1 MLWVTIALAGSALLF
16 MPGLLEQFETPKIEM
31 VRTCGLGALA
41 LGLIAGRAGR
51 PARWSL
57 LDRAVVVWLAVE
69 IVTTVLS
76 VSSRVSVVGE
86 TRQREGLLT
95 SLALVGVY
103 FAAREGFARATSRI
117 GLALD
122 LVLGLASV
130 VGLYAIAQVLGH
142 DPLQWQ
148 RTAQYTGGYVR
159 PFATIGHPNLLGL
172 LSAAAAS
179 IGLALAVTGR
189 GGVSRWLSGG
199 ASVLLIIVTILTLS
213 RAAWLGLGAGLVAT
227 TTLALR
233 ERSAAGLSR
242 RTLALA
248 AVGMAVAGAIV
259 VMTGTWT
266 LVAQR
271 FAELF
276 SGSSGSGG
284 SRVEIWRAALAA
296 WRDRPLVGHGPDLFE
311 MVFPRFQ
318 TPAYWRF
325 EWSGLPFHAHSIYL
339 HTLATRGLLGLL
351 AAAAWAVA
359 LGVAAVRVWR
369 RRAEVPHPGLVPAAA
384 GLAATCAVAGAFG
397 ALGIAVAVPLVVMSA
412 AVASAAEV
420 QPAPAMTAEPP
431 GARRQRSRP
440 PRGKSAAV
448 VSRGATARPPAG
460 IRQWVARL
468 AAVAVSVSTFVWG
481 FTELR
486 ASRAGAAARAFMTS
500 APVRATQ
507 ASGYAVTLA
516 PHDDRLWR
524 MRAQTLLWLTT
535 LDTAPAGA
543 LAEAEAAAG
552 RAVTLAPERAE
563 NHIIL
568 ARALATREANGDTTA
583 RVPAELEFRKSLA
596 LAPMDG
602 LGLMEYADHEALLG
616 RAATALEAARR
627 AVALYPDEGQVQ
639 AALARAW
646 NAAGAPD
653 SARVALERALR
664 GSWRDLGLRQEV
676 ERQLDELRRGTPVGR

>member
-1 MLWVTIALAGSALLF
+1 MVWVTIALAGSALLF
-16 MPGLLEQFETPKIEM
+16 MPGLLEQFETPKIEV

-57 LDRAVVVWLAVE
+57 LDRAVIVWLAVE

-148 RTAQYTGGYVR
+148 RTAEYAGGYVR

-172 LSAAAAS
+172 LSAVSAS

-189 GGVSRWLSGG
+189 GGGFRWLRSG
-199 ASVLLIIVTILTLS
+199 ASLLLVIVTILTLS
-213 RAAWLGLGAGLVAT
+213 RAAWLGLGAGLVAAT
-227 TTLALR
+227 ALALR
-233 ERSAAGLSR
+233 ERRGAGLSR

-248 AVGMAVAGAIV
+248 AVAVVAAGGIV
-259 VMTGTWT
+259 VMTGAWT

-276 SGSSGSGG
+276 AGGSGSGG

-296 WRDRPLVGHGPDLFE
+296 WRDRPLVGRGPDLFE

-339 HTLATRGLLGLL
+339 HTLATRGLLGLF
-351 AAAAWAVA
+351 AAAAWGVA
-359 LGVAAVRVWR
+359 LGVAAVTVWR
-369 RRAEVPHPGLVPAAA
+369 RRAEAQAGLVAAAA
-384 GLAATCAVAGAFG
+384 GLTATCAVAGAFG

-412 AVASAAEV
+412 AVASAAEAA
-420 QPAPAMTAEPP
+420 PAPAMASEPP
-431 GARRQRSRP
+431 RARRQSSRP
-440 PRGKSAAV
+440 PRGTPGAGPA
-448 VSRGATARPPAG
+448 RGAAGRPRASL
-460 IRQWVARL
+460 RQWVARL
-468 AAVAVSVSTFVWG
+468 AAFAVAAAAFVWG

-486 ASRAGAAARAFMTS
+486 ASRAGAAARAFMTR
-500 APVRATQ
+500 APARAAQ

-524 MRAQTLLWLTT
+524 MHAQALLWLTT
-535 LDTAPAGA
+535 LDTAPAGT
-543 LAEAEAAAG
+543 LAEAEAAAR
-552 RAVTLAPERAE
+552 RAVTLAPVRAQ
-563 NHIIL
+563 NRIIL

-583 RVPAELEFRKSLA
+583 RAAAEAEFRKSLS

-602 LGLMEYADHEALLG
+602 LSLMEYADHEAVLG
-616 RAATALEAARR
+616 RGATALDAARR

-639 AALARAW
+639 ATLARAW
-646 NAAGAPD
+646 SAAGVPD
-653 SARVALERALR
+653 SARLALERALR
-664 GSWRDLGLRQEV
+664 GSWRDPGLKQEV
-676 ERQLDELRRGTPVGR
+676 ERQLGELRGGP